1 MKKITKQ
8 YRQGDVL
15 VTPIQTIPTSAKP
28 VTSRKRIVLAE
39 GEVTGHCHA
48 IDYSAKQMQ
57 VLADGSQLYL
67 RVKQPVVLTHQE
79 HSAATIEPGD
89 YMVVRQVEMW
99 LDEVRQVA
107 D

>member
-1 MKKITKQ
+1 MKIRKQ

-15 VTPIQTIPTSAKP
+15 VTPIEAIPASAKH
-28 VTSRKRIVLAE
+28 VRSKKRVVLAE

-57 VLADGSQLYL
+57 VLTDGQEMYL
-67 RVKQPVVLTHQE
+67 RVMSPVVLTHQE
-79 HSAATIEPGD
+79 HSAATIEPGE
-89 YMVVRQVEMW
+89 YVVKRQVEVW